1 MESGGLNLK
10 SEFVMT
16 MATPA
21 PISSILKTLYTVN
34 YTVSMTHFFKKKR
47 SSCLASAVQSWTRRS
62 SGLECPN
69 FQGLIV
75 NDYLH

>member
-21 PISSILKTLYTVN
+21 PVSTILKTLHTVN
-34 YTVSMTHFFKKKR
+34 YTVSMTHFFKKKKIIIL
-47 SSCLASAVQSWTRRS
+47 SSVS
-62 SGLECPN
+62 STVMDKK
-69 FQGLIV
+69 IKWS
-75 NDYLH
+75 